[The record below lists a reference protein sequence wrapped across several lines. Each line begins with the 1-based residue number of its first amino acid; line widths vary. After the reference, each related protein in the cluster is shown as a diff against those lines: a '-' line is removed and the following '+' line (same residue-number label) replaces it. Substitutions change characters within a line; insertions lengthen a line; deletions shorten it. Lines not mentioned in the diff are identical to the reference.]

1 LNNYLVGFAMNL
13 QEIGK
18 IVRARREALGL
29 SQQRLARL
37 AGLSRTTINLLE
49 TGNLA
54 DLGIVKVGE
63 LLDLLGLVLDAHQP
77 DRPSA
82 NPIQI
87 ASKTA
92 SVSYRENLTPDEL
105 ILALTTGAIP
115 HNRAAHFS
123 TLVDEAPLSLLV
135 SAVETAAL
143 KSAVSPKKIW
153 KHISQWAADF
163 QSPRKCWVGS

>member
-1 LNNYLVGFAMNL
+1 MNL

-18 IVRARREALGL
+18 LVRVRREALGL

-49 TGNLA
+49 TGSLT

-63 LLDLLGLVLDAHQP
+63 LLDLLGLVLDARQP
-77 DRPSA
+77 DHPYA

-92 SVSYRENLTPDEL
+92 SVSYREGLTPDEL
-105 ILALTTGAIP
+105 SLALTTGAIP

-135 SAVETAAL
+135 AAVETAAL
-143 KSAVSPKKIW
+143 KSTVSPKKIW
-153 KHISQWAADF
+153 KHIHQWAEDF
-163 QSPRKCWVGS
+163 RSPRKCWGGS